1 MAAEERFSNIRAWPL
16 SYLHLVIAI
25 AGALAAANDK
35 KGDAARASSSI
46 SFPVSVSFDTQS
58 AAMEQRRSQFLF
70 QLPNFSRLE
79 RHARRFNE
87 LAIAFSLR
95 CSKLLR
101 PAASQTSTPPLA
113 EPRAGEASHIDEAV
127 ANCDGDGIG
136 PVDGADFANGRMNVR
151 VDRSFGDVED
161 FSDFPGRLTAGH
173 PL

>member
-1 MAAEERFSNIRAWPL
+1 MAAEERLSNIRGWPL
-16 SYLHLVIAI
+16 SYLQLVIAI

-58 AAMEQRRSQFLF
+58 AAMEQRRSQSLF

-79 RHARRFNE
+79 RDARRFNE

-101 PAASQTSTPPLA
+101 PPASQTSTPPLA
-113 EPRAGEASHIDEAV
+113 SSGQ
-127 ANCDGDGIG
+127 
-136 PVDGADFANGRMNVR
+136 VR
-151 VDRSFGDVED
+151 RHTSMRRLRIAMATALVL
-161 FSDFPGRLTAGH
+161 LTA
-173 PL
+173 PILPMDE